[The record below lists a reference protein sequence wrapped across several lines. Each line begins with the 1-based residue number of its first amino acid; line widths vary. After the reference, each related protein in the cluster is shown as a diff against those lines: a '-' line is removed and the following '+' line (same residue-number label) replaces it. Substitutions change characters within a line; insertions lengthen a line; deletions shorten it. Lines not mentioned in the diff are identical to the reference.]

1 MSGPKPERT
10 SGLSRELAAELDA
23 ADLDTWGP
31 DGITRQE
38 LLDRAD
44 AFQRREQLRQTA
56 TAIYARLLVHL
67 ASRAGDEELEL
78 QHLRRFYAS
87 CSVSAAQDL
96 LDTLEAICPQK

>member
-1 MSGPKPERT
+1 MSEPKPERA

-38 LLDRAD
+38 LLDRAN

-56 TAIYARLLVHL
+56 TAIFGDLLVY
-67 ASRAGDEELEL
+67 AAKRTTPEELQI
-78 QHLRRFYAS
+78 QHIRRFYAG
-87 CSVSAAQDL
+87 VAINAARDL
-96 LDTLEAICPQK
+96 LDALEASDQK